1 MFIDVLPFSFG
12 LGYHAMEVTADSGE
26 FLLCSWERF
35 GLSLNVL
42 QGRLEGSFSKVPKP
56 WHDCPTLGESVD
68 GLCKEGPVLEQFI
81 CKGWTVEFVQACLVA
96 RHWHLCPREI
106 CGA

>member
-1 MFIDVLPFSFG
+1 MFSDVLPFSFG
-12 LGYHAMEVTADSGE
+12 LGYPAMEVTADSGE

-56 WHDCPTLGESVD
+56 WHDCPTLGESAD
-68 GLCKEGPVLEQFI
+68 GLCKVGPVLEALI
-81 CKGWTVEFVQACLVA
+81 CKRWTVAVVQARLGV
-96 RHWHLCPREI
+96 RQWQLS
-106 CGA
+106 